1 MISAANY
8 ASILLQAGQVEQAVH
23 WLQLALAHG
32 SPAFMAH
39 LVPELAASP
48 HPQVRAPSHRRPSEE
63 SRMLLH
69 IPDVLSADQV
79 ADFRRRL
86 DAADW
91 TDGRETVG
99 HLGAQ
104 AKHNQQLPEASPL
117 RRELGEIILV
127 ALARHPLFFS
137 AALPLKYLPPR
148 FNRYSGGGTYGFHVD
163 GAVMNPANGEQLRSD
178 ISCTLFLSA
187 PDEYEGGELIISDT
201 YGEHEVKL
209 PAGDL
214 IVYPSSSL
222 HQVRPVTRGA
232 RVASFFWVQSMVRD
246 DVQRRLLW
254 EMDGAIER
262 LRQTGGDAEAVLQ
275 LTGVYHNLL
284 RRWSEV

>member
-1 MISAANY
+1 
-8 ASILLQAGQVEQAVH
+8 
-23 WLQLALAHG
+23 
-32 SPAFMAH
+32 
-39 LVPELAASP
+39 
-48 HPQVRAPSHRRPSEE
+48 
-63 SRMLLH
+63 MLLH
-69 IPDVLSADQV
+69 IPNVLAPEEV
-79 ADFRRRL
+79 AQMRQRL
-86 DAADW
+86 DPADW
-91 TDGRETVG
+91 ADGRAPVG
-99 HLGAQ
+99 PQGAQ
-104 AKHNQQLPEASPL
+104 VKHNQQLPDASPL
-117 RRELGEIILV
+117 KAELGQRILA
-127 ALARHPLFFS
+127 ALGRSPLFFA
-137 AALPLKYLPPR
+137 AALPLKVLPPR

-163 GAVMNPANGEQLRSD
+163 GAVMNLANGEQLRSD

-187 PDEYEGGELIISDT
+187 PEEYEGGELIISDT

-222 HQVRPVTRGA
+222 HKVNPVTRGA

-254 EMDGAIER
+254 EMDGSIER